1 MMKSHDIQE
10 LIPQGSGGMHS
21 AANSCIAAI
30 AGSFVD
36 HGDVKVLGAIFS
48 GLERVHGG
56 HHDYV
61 DKYNMGNISNY
72 RGGNVLIDRIL
83 AR

>member
-36 HGDVKVLGAIFS
+36 HGDHLGSASWITDAHGDAIQHLQYLPY
-48 GLERVHGG
+48 GER
-56 HHDYV
+56 YV
-61 DKYNMGNISNY
+61 DQRISGY
-72 RGGNVLIDRIL
+72 SERFTFTG
-83 AR
+83 

>member
-1 MMKSHDIQE
+1 M
-10 LIPQGSGGMHS
+10 PY
-21 AANSCIAAI
+21 ANRQTIRYSET
-30 AGSFVD
+30 STF
-36 HGDVKVLGAIFS
+36 VKVLGAIFS
-48 GLERVHGG
+48 GLESVHGG